1 MITMTK
7 STKNPRVI
15 TNPLGNMYSTEEI
28 AQILNVSRRTVQRM
42 IQTGEIA
49 AIGKQRN
56 YRVPEAELKSWM
68 ERELESNRAKRS
80 ADAPDSDNTKP

>member
-1 MITMTK
+1 
-7 STKNPRVI
+7 
-15 TNPLGNMYSTEEI
+15 
-28 AQILNVSRRTVQRM
+28 M

-56 YRVPEAELKSWM
+56 YRVPETELKSWM

-80 ADAPDSDNTKP
+80 AGAPDSDNTKP

>member
-28 AQILNVSRRTVQRM
+28 AQILNISRRTVQRM
-42 IQTGEIA
+42 VQLGEIA

-56 YRVPEAELKSWM
+56 YRVPEAELKKWM

-80 ADAPDSDNTKP
+80 APAPDSDNTET